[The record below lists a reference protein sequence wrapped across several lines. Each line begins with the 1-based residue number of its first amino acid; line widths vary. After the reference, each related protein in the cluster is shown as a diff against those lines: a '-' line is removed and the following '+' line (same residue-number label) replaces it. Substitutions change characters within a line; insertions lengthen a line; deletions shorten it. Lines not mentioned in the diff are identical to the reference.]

1 MNSTILITGGAGYIG
16 SHTAFYMAQ
25 KGYKVIVI
33 DDLIYNQK
41 FDYTWAQFVKTDFA
55 NQQVLDE
62 IFKHNKI
69 DAVMHFA
76 GSIEVSES
84 IKNPIK
90 YYINNVANSLNL
102 LNTMLNHGVNKFIFS
117 STCAIYGDP
126 IILPLSEDH
135 PTNPLSVYGQTKQ
148 IMEDALKTFNEAHG
162 LQYVSLR
169 YFNAAGALPEI
180 GLGEQHEP
188 ETHLIPLLLQ
198 AANTNKPFNIFGTD
212 YQTKDGTAVRD
223 FIHVVDIAE
232 AHYLALKHL
241 EENNPSD
248 VFNLGTGQGFSIKE
262 LISAVENLFR
272 VKLQIVFAPRRM
284 GDPAVLV
291 SDPRKANMILK
302 WKPKYSDIE
311 FILRSASVFES
322 NLEAANKLKK
332 LIV

>member
-33 DDLIYNQK
+33 DDLIYNQQ
-41 FDYTWAQFVKTDFA
+41 FNYAWAQFIKADFS
-55 NQQVLDE
+55 NQQVLDD

-69 DAVMHFA
+69 DTVMHFA
-76 GSIEVSES
+76 GSIEVNES
-84 IKNPIK
+84 IRNPIK
-90 YYINNVANSLNL
+90 YYINNIANSLNL
-102 LNTMLNHGVNKFIFS
+102 LNAMLRYGVNKFIFS
-117 STCAIYGDP
+117 STCAIYGNP
-126 IILPLSEDH
+126 IVLPLSEDH
-135 PTNPLSVYGQTKQ
+135 PTNPLSVYGQTKL
-148 IMEDALKTFNEAHG
+148 IMENALKTFNEAHG

-262 LISAVENLFR
+262 LISAVESLFR
-272 VKLQIVFAPRRM
+272 MKLQVVFAPRRA
-284 GDPAVLV
+284 GDPAILV

-311 FILRSASVFES
+311 FILRSANVFES
-322 NLEAANKLKK
+322 NLETTRKLSK
-332 LIV
+332 LDI

>member
-33 DDLIYNQK
+33 DDLIYNQQ
-41 FDYTWAQFVKTDFA
+41 FNYPWAQFIKADFS
-55 NQQVLDE
+55 NQYVLDE

-102 LNTMLNHGVNKFIFS
+102 LNIMLKYGVNKFIFS

-126 IILPLSEDH
+126 IVLPLSEDH
-135 PTNPLSVYGQTKQ
+135 PTNPLSVYGQTKL
-148 IMEDALKTFNEAHG
+148 IMENALKTFNESHG

-232 AHYLALKHL
+232 AHYLALRHL

-272 VKLQIVFAPRRM
+272 IKLQIVFASRRS
-284 GDPAVLV
+284 GDPAILV

-311 FILRSASVFES
+311 FILRSANVFES
-322 NLEAANKLKK
+322 NLEATRKVSKLA
-332 LIV
+332 I